1 MFYLTFTAAQYETL
15 CKNTVCGET
24 GKLGEGHLCF
34 VLCGGGEV
42 DSLAVTVGRTFSF
55 PPSPQYR
62 LTLILALHCVPDA
75 AGQKAVES
83 LYTEVYI
90 KNW

>member
-1 MFYLTFTAAQYETL
+1 MRFFAKTVSAGKRKNWRRVFVFCALWWGRLDYLAMTF
-15 CKNTVCGET
+15 
-24 GKLGEGHLCF
+24 
-34 VLCGGGEV
+34 
-42 DSLAVTVGRTFSF
+42 SRTFSF
-55 PPSPQYR
+55 PPCPKYR

-75 AGQKAVES
+75 AGQKAVEP

>member
-1 MFYLTFTAAQYETL
+1 M
-15 CKNTVCGET
+15 TVCIT
-24 GKLGEGHLCF
+24 SCSLCCPLSQ
-34 VLCGGGEV
+34 VQV
-42 DSLAVTVGRTFSF
+42 
-55 PPSPQYR
+55 
-62 LTLILALHCVPDA
+62 TLILALHCVPDA

>member
-1 MFYLTFTAAQYETL
+1 MRLSAKTMS
-15 CKNTVCGET
+15 V
-24 GKLGEGHLCF
+24 GKRKIGEGHLCF
-34 VLCGGGEV
+34 ALCGGGKV
-42 DSLAVTVGRTFSF
+42 DSLAVTVSRTFSF

-75 AGQKAVES
+75 AGQKAVEP

>member
-1 MFYLTFTAAQYETL
+1 MSLSAKAMGVGAR
-15 CKNTVCGET
+15 KNWRRV
-24 GKLGEGHLCF
+24 F
-34 VLCGGGEV
+34 VLCGGGKLGI
-42 DSLAVTVGRTFSF
+42 LALPISQQHCFSF
-55 PPSPQYR
+55 PPSSKYR

>member
-1 MFYLTFTAAQYETL
+1 MGLSAKQCLWEEETL
-15 CKNTVCGET
+15 EKGTCV
-24 GKLGEGHLCF
+24 LCF
-34 VLCGGGEV
+34 CGGGKV
-42 DSLAVTVGRTFSF
+42 DSLSVTVSRTFSF